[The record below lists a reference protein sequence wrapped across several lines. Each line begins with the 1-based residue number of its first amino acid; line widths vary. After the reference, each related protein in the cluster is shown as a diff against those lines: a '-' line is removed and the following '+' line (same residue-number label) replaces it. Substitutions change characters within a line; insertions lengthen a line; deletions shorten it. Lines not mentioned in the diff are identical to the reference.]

1 MLSCREAMAFLPIA
15 FGICACMGFGTM
27 ADQTTLPD
35 VSIFYRRRATSDS
48 RDLCGD
54 IGRGPMY

>member
-1 MLSCREAMAFLPIA
+1 MLSCRKAMA

-35 VSIFYRRRATSDS
+35 VSIFYRRRATSD
-48 RDLCGD
+48 RATCRRVALAAL
-54 IGRGPMY
+54 YFLN